1 MLGCGKCGQAGK
13 VMEKLMNCK
22 RNRIVGFVMI
32 VVMLFSTLGVK
43 AATPPET
50 STAALILIDADT
62 GEVLYGKNENAK
74 MYPASTT
81 KIMVALLALENLQP
95 EEMVTASNS
104 ALSLLPPGH
113 TNIGIKN
120 GEQLSVRDLL
130 YALML
135 PSAGD
140 AANVLGE
147 KISGSVDE
155 FVKLMN
161 KRAAEIGMK
170 NTNYM
175 NASGAHDELHYTTAS
190 DMALLARTVME
201 NKMFREIVKTD
212 VYVIEATEQY
222 PEERRLLNTNH
233 LVSKKR
239 TSKYYYEYATGIKT
253 GFTNPAKRCLVSSA
267 SKNGVNLICVAL
279 GADVVNNEQMDFV
292 DSRNLFEYGFS
303 SYSRK
308 TVVKK
313 GEIVSEVKIKSAKGD
328 SDNVLLEAGAD
339 ITKLTQSDKELGEKT
354 SKLTLYNDV
363 VEAPI
368 KKGEVLGEM
377 EYFVDNV
384 SVGKIPLVS
393 TKDYARSTIKHITN
407 VVIGI
412 LTSPWL
418 YMPFILFFVALVIIR
433 QYNYN
438 KRKKQRAL
446 ARRQQRELEAE
457 KRRKAMRKD
466 DYLEDFLK
474 K

>member
-1 MLGCGKCGQAGK
+1 MGWKGHGKA
-13 VMEKLMNCK
+13 MNYKWVRLVAC
-22 RNRIVGFVMI
+22 IGAIMMI
-32 VVMLFSTLGVK
+32 FSSICVSAQT
-43 AATPPET
+43 APPET
-50 STAALILIDADT
+50 ETAAMILVDADT
-62 GEVLYGKNENAK
+62 GEMLYGKNETAK

-81 KIMVALLALENLQP
+81 KIIVALLALENLQP
-95 EEMVTASNS
+95 DEMVTANNS
-104 ALSLLPPGH
+104 ALNLLPPGH

-120 GEQLSVRDLL
+120 GEQLSVRQLL

-147 KISGSVDE
+147 RISGSVDE

-161 KRAAEIGMK
+161 KRASELGMK

-175 NASGAHDELHYTTAS
+175 NASGAHDDLHYTTAA
-190 DMALLARTVME
+190 DMAILARCVMQNE
-201 NKMFREIVKTD
+201 MFREIVSTD
-212 VYVIEATEQY
+212 VYIIDATEQY

-233 LVSKKR
+233 LVSKRR
-239 TSKYYYEYATGIKT
+239 TSKYYYQYATGIKT

-279 GADVVNNEQMDFV
+279 GADVVDGEQMDFV
-292 DSRNLFEYGFS
+292 DSKNLFEYGFAN
-303 SYSRK
+303 YTKR
-308 TVVKK
+308 VVVEQGK
-313 GEIVSEVKIKSAKGD
+313 IVEEVKIKSAKGD
-328 SDNVLLEAGAD
+328 DDHVLLEAGD
-339 ITKLTQSDKELGEKT
+339 SISKLLATDEELGDVT
-354 SKLTLYNDV
+354 TNSTLYKNV

-368 KKGEVLGEM
+368 QKGEVLGEI
-377 EYFVDNV
+377 EYFVDGD
-384 SVGKIPLVS
+384 SVGKIPLVA
-393 TKDYARSTIKHITN
+393 TKDYSRSIIKHIFN
-407 VVIGI
+407 VIIGI

-418 YMPFILFFVALVIIR
+418 YMPILMFFIALVVFR

-457 KRRKAMRKD
+457 RRRNAMSKD
-466 DYLEDFLK
+466 DYLDDFLK